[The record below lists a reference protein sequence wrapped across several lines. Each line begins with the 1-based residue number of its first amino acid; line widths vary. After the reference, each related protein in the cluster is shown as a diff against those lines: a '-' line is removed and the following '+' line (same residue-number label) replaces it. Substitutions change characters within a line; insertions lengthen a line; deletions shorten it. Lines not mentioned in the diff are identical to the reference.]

1 MHGYD
6 VADPRHLNEE
16 LGTEE
21 DFDRLIEQLHRHN
34 MGLLLDIVPNHMAAS
49 PENPCWMDV
58 LESGQKSRY
67 ASFFDIDWDSPGSKA
82 PPLQEGQVVV
92 PFLTDLYH
100 KVLAEQR
107 IALRLDSKGLFFEA
121 EGNRFPIRRESYSA
135 VLDACI
141 LILRESTRADGDAL
155 QKLSAVRT
163 GFAGEEADPI
173 LLKTKL
179 WGLYQ
184 ESEEIRKVMDHALR
198 IFNGEKGDAASIEKL
213 DSLLCEQHY
222 RLAFWR
228 TAVGEVNYRR
238 FFGLNDLVCVRIEN
252 PTVFSERHARTLEMI
267 RQDKVDGLRIDHIDG
282 LADPLE
288 YLQRLQRTR
297 AITDNEDS
305 TALNIYTIVEKITSG
320 TESLPPDWPTAGTT
334 GYDFLNAVNTLFV
347 DAAGSR
353 ELEASYREFTGIRS
367 SFTETWSV
375 RKRQVIEELFAADV
389 RMLSSRLGRLA
400 VLSRSG
406 RDIPMHELVRGL
418 KEVTASL
425 PIYRTYCRD
434 LNLSPRDRDYLQRAF
449 TFARERAPVSAVSD
463 AAFDFLRQVFLLEPS
478 VDLPQ
483 HKEVWLNFLKRWQ
496 QFTGAVMAKGL
507 EDTAFFVHHGLVSLN
522 EVGCNPLRKEI
533 RFGISAFHDYNEKTF
548 RKYPSTLNATST
560 HDTKW
565 SEDVRAR
572 INVLSEM
579 PAEWKGRLAHWAKL
593 NQPRKKILD
602 GRMVPSPNE
611 EVLLYQSMLG
621 AWPLQENREDSV
633 RARLRQ
639 RIETFILKAAREA
652 KTHSSW
658 VSPNEAH
665 ENVLREFISEIF
677 EASAQDPFVV
687 DFRDFLERIG
697 RYGACNGFSQVLL
710 KITSPGVPDFYQGNE
725 LWNEQ
730 LTDPDNRTAV
740 DFSLRIKALE
750 EMTRTCPAP
759 CISACADML
768 SNWRDGRLKLYL
780 TKEALHFRRSHQELF
795 LRGEYLPLGCL
806 GDHRESVC
814 CFARHFEDEWS
825 ITVVPRLVTKLGG
838 EMAFPLG
845 GSVWGTSA
853 IVLPGSSPANWINI
867 FTGES
872 LTASVSRRK
881 KRLQLSDIFSNLPF
895 ALLKHA
901 PIPDHNTDS

>member
-6 VADPRHLNEE
+6 VADPRGFNEE
-16 LGTEE
+16 LGTEA
-21 DFDRLIEQLHRHN
+21 DFDRLVEQLHRRD

-49 PENPCWMDV
+49 PENPWWMDV

-67 ASFFDIDWDSPGSKA
+67 ASFFDIDWDAPGSKF
-82 PPLQEGQVVV
+82 PPLQKGQVVI

-100 KVLAEQR
+100 KVLADQR
-107 IALRLDSKGLFFEA
+107 IALRLDSKGLFVEA
-121 EGNRFPIRRESYSA
+121 EGNRFPIRSESYAA

-141 LILRESTRADGDAL
+141 SILRESIRVDGDAL
-155 QKLSAVRT
+155 QRVSAVR
-163 GFAGEEADPI
+163 AALDGEEPDWIA
-173 LLKTKL
+173 LKTNL

-184 ESEEIRKVMDHALR
+184 GSEEFRSAFDQVLGR
-198 IFNGEKGDAASIEKL
+198 FNGEKGNAASFEQL
-213 DSLLCEQHY
+213 DSLLSEQHY

-238 FFGLNDLVCVRIEN
+238 FFGLNDLVCVHIEN
-252 PTVFSERHARTLEMI
+252 PIVFSKRHARSLKMI
-267 RQDKVDGLRIDHIDG
+267 RQNKVDGFRIDHIDG

-288 YLQRLQRTR
+288 YLQRLQQTR
-297 AITDNEDS
+297 AITDDEDS
-305 TALNIYTIVEKITSG
+305 NALNIYTIVEKITSG
-320 TESLPPDWPTAGTT
+320 TESLPSDWPTAGTT

-353 ELEASYREFTGIRS
+353 DLEASYREFTGIRS

-375 RKRQVIEELFAADV
+375 RKRQVLEELFAADV

-400 VLSRSG
+400 VLSRVG
-406 RDIPMHELVRGL
+406 RDIPMRELVRGL

-434 LNLSPRDRDYLQRAF
+434 LHLSQTDREYLQRAF
-449 TFARERAPVSAVSD
+449 RFARERAPVSAVSD

-483 HKEVWLNFLKRWQ
+483 HKEVWLDLLIRWQ

-507 EDTAFFVHHGLVSLN
+507 EDTAFFVHHGLISLN

-548 RKYPSTLNATST
+548 RKYPFTLNATST

-572 INVLSEM
+572 INVLSET
-579 PAEWKGRLAHWAKL
+579 PAEWKNRLAHWVEL
-593 NQPRKKILD
+593 NQPKKKSLE
-602 GRMVPSPNE
+602 GRIVPSPNE

-621 AWPLQENREDSV
+621 VWPLQENWEPEV
-633 RARLRQ
+633 RARLRE

-658 VSPNEAH
+658 VSPNETH
-665 ENVLREFISEIF
+665 ENALREFISAIF
-677 EASAQDPFVV
+677 DSPAEDPFVV
-687 DFRDFLERIG
+687 DFRGFLDSIARC
-697 RYGACNGFSQVLL
+697 GACNEFSQVLL
-710 KITSPGVPDFYQGNE
+710 KITSPGVPDLYQGNE

-730 LTDPDNRTAV
+730 LTDPDNRTPV
-740 DFSLRIKALE
+740 DFDQRVKILE
-750 EMTRTCPAP
+750 EMTRTSSTP
-759 CISACADML
+759 CISACAEML
-768 SNWRDGRLKLYL
+768 NNWRDGRLKLYL
-780 TKEALHFRRSHQELF
+780 TKEALHFRRSHRELF
-795 LRGEYLPLGCL
+795 LRGQYLPLESG

-825 ITVVPRLVTKLGG
+825 ITVVPRMVRKVGG
-838 EMAFPLG
+838 ETAFPLG
-845 GSVWGTSA
+845 ESVWGKSA
-853 IVLPGSSPANWINI
+853 IVLPGSSPINWINV

-872 LTASVSRRK
+872 LSASVSRRK
-881 KRLQLSDIFSNLPF
+881 KRLPLGEIFSNLPF
-895 ALLKHA
+895 ALLKHV
-901 PIPDHNTDS
+901 PDSSSQH

>member
-6 VADPRHLNEE
+6 VSDPRGFNEE
-16 LGTEE
+16 LGTAE
-21 DFDRLIEQLHRHN
+21 DFDRLVEELHRRN

-49 PENPCWMDV
+49 PENPWWMDV
-58 LESGQKSRY
+58 LESGQKSHYR
-67 ASFFDIDWDSPGSKA
+67 SFFDIDWDAPGSKF
-82 PPLQEGQVVV
+82 PQLQKGQVVV
-92 PFLTDLYH
+92 PFLTDFYH
-100 KVLAEQR
+100 KVLADQR

-121 EGNRFPIRRESYSA
+121 EGNRFPIRSESYSA
-135 VLDACI
+135 VLDTCI
-141 LILRESTRADGDAL
+141 SILRESGRVNSDAL
-155 QKLSAVRT
+155 QRLLAVRT
-163 GFAGEEADPI
+163 ALGGEAAGWI
-173 LLKTKL
+173 TQKTEL
-179 WGLYQ
+179 WNLYQ
-184 ESEEIRKVMDHALR
+184 DCEEICSAMDQALR
-198 IFNGEKGDAASIEKL
+198 MFNGEKGNAKSFDRL
-213 DSLLCEQHY
+213 DSLLREQHY

-238 FFGLNDLVCVRIEN
+238 FFGLNDLVCVRIED
-252 PTVFSERHARTLEMI
+252 PIVFSERHARSLEMI
-267 RQDKVDGLRIDHIDG
+267 RQNKVDGLRVDHIDG

-288 YLQRLQRTR
+288 YLQRLQQTG
-297 AITDNEDS
+297 AVKDDDDDS
-305 TALNIYTIVEKITSG
+305 DALNIYTIVEKITSG
-320 TESLPPDWPTAGTT
+320 TESLPSEWPTAGTT

-375 RKRQVIEELFAADV
+375 RKRQVMEELFAADV

-400 VLSRSG
+400 ALSRFG
-406 RDIPMHELVRGL
+406 RDIPMQELVRGL

-425 PIYRTYCRD
+425 PIYRTYSRD
-434 LNLSPRDRDYLQRAF
+434 LTLSQTDREYLQRAF
-449 TFARERAPVSAVSD
+449 KFARERAPASAVSD

-478 VDLPQ
+478 VDLPP
-483 HKEVWLNFLKRWQ
+483 HKEVWLDFLIRWQ

-579 PAEWKGRLAHWAKL
+579 PAEWKSRLVHWVEL
-593 NQPRKKILD
+593 NQPKKKILD
-602 GRMVPSPNE
+602 GRMVPNPNE

-621 AWPLQENREDSV
+621 VWPLQENWEPEV
-633 RARLRQ
+633 RARLRE
-639 RIETFILKAAREA
+639 RIQTFILKAAREA

-665 ENVLREFISEIF
+665 ENALREFISAIF
-677 EASAQDPFVV
+677 ECPAEDPFVL
-687 DFRDFLERIG
+687 DFHNFLDRIA
-697 RYGACNGFSQVLL
+697 RCGACNEFSQVLL
-710 KITSPGVPDFYQGNE
+710 KITSPGVPDFYQGSE

-730 LTDPDNRTAV
+730 LTDPDNRTPV
-740 DFSLRIKALE
+740 DFDLRTRILE
-750 EMTRTCPAP
+750 EMTRICPVP
-759 CISACADML
+759 CVSACADML
-768 SNWRDGRLKLYL
+768 NNWREGRLKLYL
-780 TKEALHFRRSHQELF
+780 TKEALHFRRSHRDLF
-795 LRGEYLPLGCL
+795 LRGEYLPLESA

-814 CFARHFEDEWS
+814 SFARHFKDQWS
-825 ITVVPRLVTKLGG
+825 ITVVPRLVSKLGD

-845 GSVWGTSA
+845 ESVWGTSGL
-853 IVLPGSSPANWINI
+853 VLPTGAPANWINA
-867 FTGES
+867 FTGQS
-872 LTASVSRRK
+872 LLASASRRK
-881 KRLQLSDIFSNLPF
+881 RKLPVSEIFSTLPF
-895 ALLKHA
+895 ALLKHV
-901 PIPDHNTDS
+901 PNPQPQQ

>member
-6 VADPRHLNEE
+6 IADPRRLNEE
-16 LGTEE
+16 LGTED
-21 DFDRLIEQLHRHN
+21 DFDRLIEHLHRHN

-49 PENPCWMDV
+49 PENPWWMDV
-58 LESGQKSRY
+58 LESGRESHY
-67 ASFFDIDWDSPGSKA
+67 GSFFDIDWDSPGSKF
-82 PPLQEGQVVV
+82 PELQEGQVVI
-92 PFLTDLYH
+92 PFLTDLYD
-100 KVLAEQR
+100 KVLADQR

-121 EGNRFPIRRESYSA
+121 EGNRFPIRSESYLA

-141 LILRESTRADGDAL
+141 AILRESTRADGDAL
-155 QKLSAVRT
+155 QRLSAVRT
-163 GFAGEEADPI
+163 ALDGEKPDSI
-173 LLKTKL
+173 VFKTEL
-179 WGLYQ
+179 WSLYQ
-184 ESEEIRKVMDHALR
+184 KSEEIHNAIDHALR
-198 IFNGEKGDAASIEKL
+198 MFNGEQGNATSFERL

-238 FFGLNDLVCVRIEN
+238 FFGLNDLVCVRIED
-252 PTVFSERHARTLEMI
+252 PTVFSERHSRTLEMI
-267 RQDKVDGLRIDHIDG
+267 HQDKVDGLRIDHIDG

-288 YLQRLQRTR
+288 YLRRLQRTR
-297 AITDNEDS
+297 AITDDEDS

-320 TESLPPDWPTAGTT
+320 TESLPSDWPTAGTT

-347 DAAGSR
+347 DPAGSR
-353 ELEASYREFTGIRS
+353 DLETSYREFTGIRS

-400 VLSRSG
+400 VLSRFG

-418 KEVTASL
+418 KEITASL

-434 LNLSPRDRDYLQRAF
+434 LNLSQRDREYLQRAF
-449 TFARERAPVSAVSD
+449 KFARERAPVATVSD

-483 HKEVWLNFLKRWQ
+483 HKEVWLNFLMRWQ

-507 EDTAFFVHHGLVSLN
+507 EDTAFFVHHGLISLN

-548 RKYPSTLNATST
+548 RKYPFTLNATST

-565 SEDVRAR
+565 SEDLRAR

-579 PAEWKGRLAHWAKL
+579 PGEWKSRLAHWAEL
-593 NQPRKKILD
+593 NQAKKKMLD
-602 GRMVPSPNE
+602 GRVVPSPNE

-621 AWPLQENREDSV
+621 VWPLQESWDDPV

-658 VSPNEAH
+658 VSPHEAH
-665 ENVLREFISEIF
+665 ENALREFISAIF
-677 EASAQDPFVV
+677 ESSAQDPFVA
-687 DFRDFLERIG
+687 DFRAFLERIG

-730 LTDPDNRTAV
+730 LTDPDNRSAV
-740 DFSLRIKALE
+740 DFNLRIQVLE
-750 EMTRTCPAP
+750 EMTRTCSVP
-759 CISACADML
+759 CVSACVEML
-768 SNWRDGRLKLYL
+768 TNWRDGRLKLYL
-780 TKEALHFRRSHQELF
+780 TKEALHFRRSHRDLF
-795 LRGEYLPLGCL
+795 LRGEYLPLESP

-814 CFARHFEDEWS
+814 SFARHFEDEWS

-845 GSVWGTSA
+845 GTAWGTSA
-853 IVLPGSSPANWINI
+853 LMLPGSSPANWINV

-872 LTASVSRRK
+872 LSASVSRRK
-881 KRLQLSDIFSNLPF
+881 KRLPLAEIFSNLPF
-895 ALLKHA
+895 ALLQHV
-901 PIPDHNTDS
+901 PDPQSQH